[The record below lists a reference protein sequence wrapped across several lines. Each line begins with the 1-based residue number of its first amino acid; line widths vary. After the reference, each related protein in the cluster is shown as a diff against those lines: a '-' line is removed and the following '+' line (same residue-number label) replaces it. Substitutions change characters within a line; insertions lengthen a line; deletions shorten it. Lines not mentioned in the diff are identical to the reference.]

1 MRADPHCVGSFDE
14 NTYKSARNVK
24 PVKLATASDV
34 NTEQLLAFEKILVTD
49 GALAKLAER
58 TAASGKTTTGQE

>member
-1 MRADPHCVGSFDE
+1 MPTNIPSYRVSSYLDYLPALFQPETGAPNFVGRF
-14 NTYKSARNVK
+14 
-24 PVKLATASDV
+24 
-34 NTEQLLAFEKILVTD
+34 LLAFEKILVTD